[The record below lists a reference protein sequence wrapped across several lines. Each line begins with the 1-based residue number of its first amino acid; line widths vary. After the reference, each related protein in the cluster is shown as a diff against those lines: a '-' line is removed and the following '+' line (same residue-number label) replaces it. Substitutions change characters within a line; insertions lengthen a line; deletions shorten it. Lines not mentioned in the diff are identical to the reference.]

1 MNLLIVIITKSIN
14 YLKDRALPFQ
24 ILFLILVAPVL
35 LSAETKYSITIEHNL
50 RRIAYVQCSTTLSD
64 ITLFMDN
71 SGSHH
76 LKDGYAYYIRNLTV
90 KEISGKEIPWSYKGD
105 GIWELKSQSGRQITI
120 EYQVSLEHD
129 KIQWPHGPDEAP
141 YIRDDCLFWTGRAL
155 FILTEDIRDIEVN
168 FTLPPGWFVSSPWE
182 KRKGKPNTFLVKSI
196 NELTDAFLLIGS
208 HQETLI
214 KKKGMEVLLASGKD
228 LQKTIPFIKNIICEY
243 IKYFRN
249 LFGGAPQDRILL
261 VMNTY
266 NNGGGGVFGKSIS
279 ILFREMPTE
288 KNLGWIHLIAHELFH
303 VWNGRAIKYQDVKEY
318 WFSEGFTE
326 YYSYIISSR
335 LGIINERKL
344 LNSLENIFSRYLT
357 YAGSASIRDSG
368 LNKTKRENASL
379 IYGGGCVVALVMD
392 IEIRNMTNNKKSLDN
407 LMKLMYKE
415 YADSQQKYTCDD
427 ILKIAS
433 KITNSDFSEFFKR
446 YLTGTEVIPLNYYLN
461 KCGLDIKIE
470 NPKVTVDQ
478 QISGKVKV
486 GVSISPNMSSQE
498 KLIFQGIFK

>member
-1 MNLLIVIITKSIN
+1 
-14 YLKDRALPFQ
+14 
-24 ILFLILVAPVL
+24 
-35 LSAETKYSITIEHNL
+35 
-50 RRIAYVQCSTTLSD
+50 
-64 ITLFMDN
+64 
-71 SGSHH
+71 
-76 LKDGYAYYIRNLTV
+76 
-90 KEISGKEIPWSYKGD
+90 
-105 GIWELKSQSGRQITI
+105 
-120 EYQVSLEHD
+120 
-129 KIQWPHGPDEAP
+129 
-141 YIRDDCLFWTGRAL
+141 
-155 FILTEDIRDIEVN
+155 
-168 FTLPPGWFVSSPWE
+168 
-182 KRKGKPNTFLVKSI
+182 
-196 NELTDAFLLIGS
+196 LTDAFLLIGS

-228 LQKTIPFIKNIICEY
+228 LQKTIPFIKNMICEY

-249 LFGGAPQDRILL
+249 LFGGVPQDRILL
-261 VMNTY
+261 VMNT
-266 NNGGGGVFGKSIS
+266 NKNGGGGVFGKSIS

-303 VWNGRAIKYQDVKEY
+303 VWNGRAIEYQDVKEY

-344 LNSLENIFSRYLT
+344 LNSLENIFSRYFT

-368 LNKTKRENASL
+368 LNKTKRKNASL

-392 IEIRNMTNNKKSLDN
+392 IEIRSMTNNKKSLDN

-427 ILKIAS
+427 ILKIVS

-446 YLTGTEVIPLNYYLN
+446 YLTGTEIIPLNYYLN

-478 QISGKVKV
+478 QISGKIKV

-498 KLIFQGIFK
+498 KLIYQGIFK